1 MSKRDFYE
9 VLGLGKDASE
19 GDIKKAYRKK
29 AVKFHPDKN
38 PDNEEAAEKFREATE
53 AYEVLKDGQKRSQYD
68 QFGHAAFDQ
77 GGGGYGGGFGG
88 GFGGGAGF
96 DLNDALKSFMG
107 DFGGDSFFG
116 DIFGGGGGRRRGGGR
131 SQGTPGKDLQV
142 KLELTFQEIHDG
154 CKKTLKVRHKSS
166 CDTCGGSG
174 SKSGKLSNCSHCGG
188 SGRVRKVANS
198 IFGQVMQE
206 AVCPACQGE
215 GHTVTD
221 PCDSCGGSG
230 RTIASEKVTV
240 EIPAGV
246 AEGNYITVAGK
257 GDAGLHGGRSGDLL
271 VIITEKSH
279 DIFERHGIDV
289 ITEMEITFSE
299 AALGVDKT
307 IETFSGKIKL
317 KVTPGTQSGKMLK
330 VPGKGF
336 PVLNHPQRKGDL
348 LIRVHVMTP
357 KNLSKEEKVIFEKL
371 SELEVKP
378 KNIFEKV
385 KNFFH

>member
-9 VLGLGKDASE
+9 VLGLTKDASE

-53 AYEVLKDGQKRSQYD
+53 AYEVLKDGQKRQQYD

-88 GFGGGAGF
+88 GFGGGGF

-116 DIFGGGGGRRRGGGR
+116 DIFGGGGGRRGGR
-131 SQGTPGKDLQV
+131 GRGTRGKDLQI
-142 KLELTFQEIHDG
+142 KLPLTFQEIHDG
-154 CKKTLKVRHKSS
+154 CTKTLKVRHKA
-166 CDTCGGSG
+166 TCNTCSGTG
-174 SKSGKLSNCSHCGG
+174 SKSGKPDNCSHCGG

-215 GHTVTD
+215 GRVVTD
-221 PCDSCGGSG
+221 PCGDCGGAG
-230 RTIASEKVTV
+230 RTIASDKVTV

-246 AEGNYITVAGK
+246 AEGNYITVNGK
-257 GDAGLHGGRSGDLL
+257 GDAGLHGGSSGDLL
-271 VIITEKSH
+271 VIISEKEH
-279 DIFERHGIDV
+279 EIFERHGIDV
-289 ITEMEITFSE
+289 VTEMDITFSE
-299 AALGVDKT
+299 AALGCDKT
-307 IETFSGKIKL
+307 IETFAGKIKL
-317 KVTPGTQSGKMLK
+317 KVTPGTQAGKVLK
-330 VPGKGF
+330 VGGKGF
-336 PVLNHPQRKGDL
+336 PVLNHPHRKGDL
-348 LIRVHVMTP
+348 LIKVQVVTP
-357 KNLSKEEKVIFEKL
+357 TKLSKKEKEIFE
-371 SELEVKP
+371 ELGTLEEKP
-378 KNIFEKV
+378 KNIFEKM
-385 KNFFH
+385 KGMFN